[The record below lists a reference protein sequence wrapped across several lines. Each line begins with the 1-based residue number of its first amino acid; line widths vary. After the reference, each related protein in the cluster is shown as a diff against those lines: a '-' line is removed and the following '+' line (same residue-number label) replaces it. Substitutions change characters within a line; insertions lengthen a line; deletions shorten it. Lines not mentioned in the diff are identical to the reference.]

1 MWIVNCYKI
10 HRQLAVFRKVLEIFN
25 FTICVND
32 NVIKVQEKDKTV
44 SQPRNRWI
52 VQVVLAVAILA
63 FVGVSVIPIIG
74 AFNNTPPS
82 SQNTANTRGS
92 LPSADQKSKLED
104 EVRGYEQVL
113 QREPENQ
120 TALKGLLQ
128 ARLQLLSQKDKS
140 EVKPADIQ
148 VVIEPLEK
156 LAKLNPEQSEY
167 SVLLA
172 QAKQQIGDREG
183 AAQAYRS
190 ILSTKP
196 GDLKALQGMVA
207 LLISQQRPE
216 AAIGLLQ
223 ETLSNAAQANTIQP
237 GSVDIVAVQ
246 VLLGSVHASQKRYA
260 QASSVYDQAIKKDP
274 KDFRPV
280 VAKAM
285 LLKQQGKDAD
295 AKPLFDSA
303 AALAPAKYRDEIKK
317 AGTVSPIPKSASSPV
332 PSLGNTSK

>member
-1 MWIVNCYKI
+1 M
-10 HRQLAVFRKVLEIFN
+10 
-25 FTICVND
+25 
-32 NVIKVQEKDKTV
+32 
-44 SQPRNRWI
+44 SQPRNRWV
-52 VQVVLAVAILA
+52 VQVILVLAILA
-63 FVGVSVIPIIG
+63 FVGVSVIPIFG
-74 AFNNTPPS
+74 ALNNTPSS
-82 SQNTANTRGS
+82 SQNNPSTRGS
-92 LPSADQKSKLED
+92 LTSSDQKSKLED
-104 EVRGYEQVL
+104 QVRGYELVL

-120 TALKGLLQ
+120 TALKGLLE
-128 ARLQLLSQKDKS
+128 ARLQLLSQKEKA
-140 EVKPADIQ
+140 EVKPSDIQ

-167 SVLLA
+167 AVLLA

-190 ILSTKP
+190 ILDTKP

-207 LLISQQRPE
+207 LLMSQQRPE

-223 ETLSNAAQANTIQP
+223 DTLTQAAQTNINQP
-237 GSVDIVAVQ
+237 GSIDTVAVQ

-260 QASSVYDQAIKKDP
+260 QAASAYDQAIKKDP

-285 LLKQQGKDAD
+285 LLKQQGKNAQ

-303 AALAPAKYRDEIKK
+303 AALAPAQYRDEINK
-317 AGTVSPIPKSASSPV
+317 AATAPSASNPAAPSAPSPE
-332 PSLGNTSK
+332 SKPK

>member
-1 MWIVNCYKI
+1 MSK
-10 HRQLAVFRKVLEIFN
+10 
-25 FTICVND
+25 
-32 NVIKVQEKDKTV
+32 
-44 SQPRNRWI
+44 PRNRWI
-52 VQVVLAVAILA
+52 VQVVLALAILA

-82 SQNTANTRGS
+82 NQNTASTRGTLS
-92 LPSADQKSKLED
+92 SADQKSKLED

-128 ARLQLLSQKDKS
+128 ARLQLLSQKEKS

-237 GSVDIVAVQ
+237 GSVDTVAVQ

-303 AALAPAKYRDEIKK
+303 AALAPARYRDEIKK
-317 AGTVSPIPKSASSPV
+317 AGTVSPIPKSAPSPT
-332 PSLGNTSK
+332 PLPESTSK

>member
-1 MWIVNCYKI
+1 M
-10 HRQLAVFRKVLEIFN
+10 
-25 FTICVND
+25 
-32 NVIKVQEKDKTV
+32 

-82 SQNTANTRGS
+82 SQNTASTRGS
-92 LPSADQKSKLED
+92 LSSADQKSKLED
-104 EVRGYEQVL
+104 EARGYEQVL

-183 AAQAYRS
+183 AAQAYRA

-317 AGTVSPIPKSASSPV
+317 AGTVSPIPKSASSAA
-332 PSLGNTSK
+332 PSPESTPK

>member
-1 MWIVNCYKI
+1 
-10 HRQLAVFRKVLEIFN
+10 
-25 FTICVND
+25 
-32 NVIKVQEKDKTV
+32 V

-52 VQVVLAVAILA
+52 VQIVLAVAILA

-82 SQNTANTRGS
+82 SQNTASTRGS

-104 EVRGYEQVL
+104 EARGYEQVL

-128 ARLQLLSQKDKS
+128 ARLQLLSQKEKS

-190 ILSTKP
+190 ILETKP

-223 ETLSNAAQANTIQP
+223 ETLSKAAQANTIQP
-237 GSVDIVAVQ
+237 GSIDTVAVQ

-260 QASSVYDQAIKKDP
+260 QASSIYDQAIKKDP

-285 LLKQQGKDAD
+285 LLKQQGKDAE

-303 AALAPAKYRDEIKK
+303 VALAPAQYKDGIKK
-317 AGTVSPIPKSASSPV
+317 AATASPLPNPAASPAPPLESKPK
-332 PSLGNTSK
+332 

>member
-1 MWIVNCYKI
+1 MA
-10 HRQLAVFRKVLEIFN
+10 Q
-25 FTICVND
+25 T
-32 NVIKVQEKDKTV
+32 
-44 SQPRNRWI
+44 RNRWI
-52 VQVVLAVAILA
+52 VQVILALAILA

-82 SQNTANTRGS
+82 SQNTASTRGS
-92 LPSADQKSKLED
+92 LPSSDQKSKLED
-104 EVRGYEQVL
+104 EVRGYELVL

-120 TALKGLLQ
+120 AALKGLLQ
-128 ARLQLLSQKDKS
+128 ARLQLLSQKEKS

-207 LLISQQRPE
+207 LLMSQQRPE

-223 ETLSNAAQANTIQP
+223 ETLSKATQANTIQP
-237 GSVDIVAVQ
+237 GSVDTVAVQ

-285 LLKQQGKDAD
+285 LLKQQGKDAE

-303 AALAPAKYRDEIKK
+303 AALAPAQYRDEIKK
-317 AGTVSPIPKSASSPV
+317 AGTVSPIPKSAASRAPSPE
-332 PSLGNTSK
+332 SKPK

>member
-1 MWIVNCYKI
+1 M
-10 HRQLAVFRKVLEIFN
+10 
-25 FTICVND
+25 
-32 NVIKVQEKDKTV
+32 

-82 SQNTANTRGS
+82 SQNTASTRGS
-92 LPSADQKSKLED
+92 SPSADQKSKLED
-104 EVRGYEQVL
+104 EVRGYELVL

-196 GDLKALQGMVA
+196 GDLKALQGMVD
-207 LLISQQRPE
+207 LLMSQQRPE

-237 GSVDIVAVQ
+237 GSVDTVAVQ

-285 LLKQQGKDAD
+285 LLKKQGKDAD
-295 AKPLFDSA
+295 AKLLFDSA
-303 AALAPAKYRDEIKK
+303 IALAPAQYKDVIKK
-317 AGTVSPIPKSASSPV
+317 AATFSPIPKSAPSAA
-332 PSLGNTSK
+332 PSLESTPK

>member
-1 MWIVNCYKI
+1 MA
-10 HRQLAVFRKVLEIFN
+10 Q
-25 FTICVND
+25 T
-32 NVIKVQEKDKTV
+32 
-44 SQPRNRWI
+44 RNRWI
-52 VQVVLAVAILA
+52 VQVILALAILA

-74 AFNNTPPS
+74 AFNNTPPA
-82 SQNTANTRGS
+82 SQNTASTRGS
-92 LPSADQKSKLED
+92 LPSSDQKSKLED
-104 EVRGYEQVL
+104 EVRGYELVL

-120 TALKGLLQ
+120 AALKGLLQ
-128 ARLQLLSQKDKS
+128 ARLQLLSQKEKS
-140 EVKPADIQ
+140 EVKAADIQ

-207 LLISQQRPE
+207 LLMSQQRPE

-223 ETLSNAAQANTIQP
+223 ETLSKATQANTIQP
-237 GSVDIVAVQ
+237 GSVDTVAVQ

-285 LLKQQGKDAD
+285 LLKQQGKDAE

-303 AALAPAKYRDEIKK
+303 AALAPAQYRDEIKK
-317 AGTVSPIPKSASSPV
+317 AGTVSPIPKSAVSPV
-332 PSLGNTSK
+332 PSPESKPK

>member
-1 MWIVNCYKI
+1 M
-10 HRQLAVFRKVLEIFN
+10 
-25 FTICVND
+25 
-32 NVIKVQEKDKTV
+32 

-52 VQVVLAVAILA
+52 VQIILVLAVLA

-82 SQNTANTRGS
+82 SQNAANIRGS
-92 LPSADQKSKLED
+92 LPSSDQKSKLED
-104 EVRGYEQVL
+104 EVRGYELVL

-120 TALKGLLQ
+120 TALKGLLE
-128 ARLQLLSQKDKS
+128 ARLQLLSQKEKG
-140 EVKPADIQ
+140 EIKPSDIQ

-156 LAKLNPEQSEY
+156 LAKLNPDQSEY
-167 SVLLA
+167 AVLLA

-207 LLISQQRPE
+207 LLVDQQRPE

-223 ETLSNAAQANTIQP
+223 ETLSSAAQANTIQP
-237 GSVDIVAVQ
+237 GSVDTVAVQ
-246 VLLGSVHASQKRYA
+246 VLLGSVHASQQRYA

-285 LLKQQGKDAD
+285 LLKQQGKDTD

-303 AALAPAKYRDEIKK
+303 AALAPAQYKDEINK
-317 AGTVSPIPKSASSPV
+317 AATASPIPNPTASPA
-332 PSLGNTSK
+332 PLPESKPK

>member
-1 MWIVNCYKI
+1 M
-10 HRQLAVFRKVLEIFN
+10 
-25 FTICVND
+25 
-32 NVIKVQEKDKTV
+32 

-237 GSVDIVAVQ
+237 GSVDTVAVQ

-295 AKPLFDSA
+295 AKPLFESA
-303 AALAPAKYRDEIKK
+303 TALAPAKYKDGIKK
-317 AGTVSPIPKSASSPV
+317 AATASPTPNPVASPV

>member
-1 MWIVNCYKI
+1 M
-10 HRQLAVFRKVLEIFN
+10 
-25 FTICVND
+25 
-32 NVIKVQEKDKTV
+32 

-82 SQNTANTRGS
+82 SQNTASTRGS
-92 LPSADQKSKLED
+92 LSSADQKSKLED
-104 EVRGYEQVL
+104 EARGYEQVL

-317 AGTVSPIPKSASSPV
+317 AGTVSPIPKSASSPAS
-332 PSLGNTSK
+332 SLGNTPK

>member
-1 MWIVNCYKI
+1 M
-10 HRQLAVFRKVLEIFN
+10 
-25 FTICVND
+25 TS
-32 NVIKVQEKDKTV
+32 T
-44 SQPRNRWI
+44 
-52 VQVVLAVAILA
+52 
-63 FVGVSVIPIIG
+63 
-74 AFNNTPPS
+74 
-82 SQNTANTRGS
+82 
-92 LPSADQKSKLED
+92 DQKSKLED
-104 EVRGYEQVL
+104 EVRGYELVL

-120 TALKGLLQ
+120 TALKGLFQ
-128 ARLQLLSQKDKS
+128 ARLQLLSQKEKS

-190 ILSTKP
+190 ILEAKP

-223 ETLSNAAQANTIQP
+223 ETLSKAAQANTIQP
-237 GSVDIVAVQ
+237 GSVDTVAVQ

-295 AKPLFDSA
+295 AKLLFDSA
-303 AALAPAKYRDEIKK
+303 AALAPAQYKDEIKN
-317 AGTVSPIPKSASSPV
+317 AATASPLPNPAASPAPSPESAPK
-332 PSLGNTSK
+332 

>member
-1 MWIVNCYKI
+1 M
-10 HRQLAVFRKVLEIFN
+10 
-25 FTICVND
+25 
-32 NVIKVQEKDKTV
+32 
-44 SQPRNRWI
+44 SQTRNRWI
-52 VQVVLAVAILA
+52 VQVVLALAILA

-82 SQNTANTRGS
+82 SQNTASTKGS
-92 LPSADQKSKLED
+92 LPSTDQKSKLED
-104 EVRGYEQVL
+104 EVRGYELVL

-207 LLISQQRPE
+207 LLMSQQRPE

-223 ETLSNAAQANTIQP
+223 ETLSKATQANTIQP
-237 GSVDIVAVQ
+237 GSIDTVAVQ

-285 LLKQQGKDAD
+285 LLKQQGKDAE
-295 AKPLFDSA
+295 AKPLFDNA
-303 AALAPAKYRDEIKK
+303 AALAPAQYRDEIKK
-317 AGTVSPIPKSASSPV
+317 AATVSPIPKSVVSPV
-332 PSLGNTSK
+332 PSPESKPK

>member
-1 MWIVNCYKI
+1 M
-10 HRQLAVFRKVLEIFN
+10 
-25 FTICVND
+25 
-32 NVIKVQEKDKTV
+32 
-44 SQPRNRWI
+44 SQTRNRWI
-52 VQVVLAVAILA
+52 VQVILALAILA

-82 SQNTANTRGS
+82 SQNTASTKGS
-92 LPSADQKSKLED
+92 LSSVDQKSKLED
-104 EVRGYEQVL
+104 EARGYEQVL

-128 ARLQLLSQKDKS
+128 ARLQLLSQKEKS

-190 ILSTKP
+190 VLSVKP

-207 LLISQQRPE
+207 LLMSQQRPE

-237 GSVDIVAVQ
+237 GSVDTVAVQ

-260 QASSVYDQAIKKDP
+260 QASSAYDQAIKKDP

-285 LLKQQGKDAD
+285 LLKQQGKDAE

-303 AALAPAKYRDEIKK
+303 AALAPAQYRDEIKK
-317 AGTVSPIPKSASSPV
+317 AATLPPIPKSAPSSA
-332 PSLGNTSK
+332 PSLESKPK

>member
-1 MWIVNCYKI
+1 M
-10 HRQLAVFRKVLEIFN
+10 
-25 FTICVND
+25 
-32 NVIKVQEKDKTV
+32 

-82 SQNTANTRGS
+82 SQNTASTRGS

-317 AGTVSPIPKSASSPV
+317 AGTVSPIPKSASSPA